1 MVRWSVVLKPPVVRL
16 GVGLRE
22 IRAVVGGIVGQHVFH
37 SAVTSFDAVR
47 RTVRHEDIP
56 PTA

>member
-16 GVGLRE
+16 GVGRRE
-22 IRAVVGGIVGQHVFH
+22 IRAVVDGIVGQHVFQ
-37 SAVTSFDAVR
+37 SAVTLFGAVR
-47 RTVRHEDIP
+47 RTVRHDGIP

>member
-16 GVGLRE
+16 GVGVGK
-22 IRAVVGGIVGQHVFH
+22 IRAVVDGIVGQHVFH

-47 RTVRHEDIP
+47 NTVRHYDIP

>member
-1 MVRWSVVLKPPVVRL
+1 MVWWPVVPKPPVVHL

-22 IRAVVGGIVGQHVFH
+22 IRAVVGGIVGQHVFQP
-37 SAVTSFDAVR
+37 AVTSFDAVR
-47 RTVRHEDIP
+47 STVQHDDIP

>member
-1 MVRWSVVLKPPVVRL
+1 MVWWPVVPKPPVVRL

-22 IRAVVGGIVGQHVFH
+22 IRAVVDGIVGQHVFQP
-37 SAVTSFDAVR
+37 AVTSFDAVGS
-47 RTVRHEDIP
+47 TVRHDDIP